1 MNHARTFCMFVA
13 WACVSATASGQVR
26 VHPTGVNVNAQAA
39 TTVFITFGGLRNQMP
54 AEGVWCGELVS
65 AAPALGSKC
74 DPATVF
80 GQLPARFDLSRVNG
94 GAFTD
99 IMSVPPSVA
108 RRAYQAAAAGA
119 PAPFFYVRRFVSTT
133 GGPDEFVFVICRL
146 TSGGARTPFSLTDVT
161 LSFDVETP
169 VLYVPL
175 GSAAPTFHG
184 ALRYNG
190 TGRLIGRW
198 EIVRPGEELPDA
210 RDLLPEASLPPE
222 DRGTQRRYSELSRF
236 NLFLPPGGT
245 MTLPGPPAERL
256 PTDVAGTYLI
266 LLRIEATDD
275 KEADSSLAL
284 AGAGQGVVHGGGIAG
299 FAMPTLRYIVG
310 TGGSELSA
318 GRAQSELL
326 LLSPAAG
333 DSVSDGQ
340 SVVFGWRD
348 IPRGAIYRV
357 VVETLD
363 AQPVLAA
370 LVPAG
375 LGKYRA
381 PTWLT
386 ARASGALRWRVIA
399 LDAAG
404 NEISRSA
411 WRALLLRPTR

>member
-1 MNHARTFCMFVA
+1 MNHTRTLGMFVA
-13 WACVSATASGQVR
+13 WACVTATASAQVR
-26 VHPTGVNVNAQAA
+26 VHPTGVNINAQAA

-99 IMSVPPSVA
+99 IMSVPASVA

-175 GSAAPTFHG
+175 GAAAPTLH
-184 ALRYNG
+184 ATLRYNG

-210 RDLLPEASLPPE
+210 RDLLPEASLPLE
-222 DRGTQRRYSELSRF
+222 ERSSQRRYTELSRF

-245 MTLPGPPAERL
+245 MTLAGPPADRL
-256 PTDVAGTYLI
+256 ATDVAGTYLV

-275 KEADSSLAL
+275 KEADSNLAL
-284 AGAGQGVVHGGGIAG
+284 AGAGQGVVHSGGIAG

-318 GRAQSELL
+318 SRAQSEVV
-326 LLSPAAG
+326 LLSPG
-333 DSVSDGQ
+333 ESDSVSNGQ
-340 SVVFGWRD
+340 SVEFRWADV
-348 IPRGAIYRV
+348 PRAAIYRLL
-357 VVETLD
+357 VETV
-363 AQPVLAA
+363 AGQSILAA

-381 PTWLT
+381 PPWLT

-399 LDAAG
+399 LDASG
-404 NEISRSA
+404 NDISRSA
-411 WRALLLRPTR
+411 WQVLPRRPL